1 MPTKARILLATAFAT
16 ATVAVGVVAVPAGS
30 AQAAERDGKTEALA
44 FTNPLKQAVDVGK
57 DVREHHDLPRPVL
70 AGAAVLVAGTGAY
83 GALRLA
89 RRRSAR

>member
-30 AQAAERDGKTEALA
+30 AHAAERDGKSQAMA
-44 FTNPLKQAVDVGK
+44 FTNPLKQAVDIGQ
-57 DVREHHDLPRPVL
+57 DVRDHHDIPGPLL

-83 GALRLA
+83 GALRLV
-89 RRRSAR
+89 RRRSTH